1 MTLNLE
7 SPADSQTRVI
17 PVDVEHGAI
26 RVLLPFLAIAGF
38 VAGYF
43 LTTWLISVLNV
54 DTAAGCI
61 AFVVGLLVAGLVTLG
76 ANRLLRRLLPS
87 GRSLLL
93 SPEALELRD
102 RRKSDSVPVRI
113 DWNQRI
119 NVLMWRFSVPRTTVR
134 AQKGWYMLGVQVLQ
148 DEAVLSLYTF
158 MSPKDTAALPHSDT
172 FKPLLARAAIQKGD
186 VSLRELAEQRRLL
199 QAEDERWQHGAEIQ
213 PGDFAVLMATIAE
226 HQAEQARRDKADQ
239 AAS

>member
-1 MTLNLE
+1 MTINLE
-7 SPADSQTRVI
+7 SPPDSQSRVI
-17 PVDVEHGAI
+17 RVDVEHGPI
-26 RVLLPFLAIAGF
+26 RLLLPLLAIIGF

-43 LTTWLISVLNV
+43 LATWLISALNV
-54 DTAAGCI
+54 DTAGGCI
-61 AFVVGLLVAGLVTLG
+61 AFLAGLGLAGFVTLTG
-76 ANRLLRRLLPS
+76 NRLLGRLFPA
-87 GRSLLL
+87 GRTLRL
-93 SPEALELRD
+93 SPEALEFRD
-102 RRKSDSVPVRI
+102 RRNTGSIRI

-119 NVLMWRFSVPRTTVR
+119 NVLAWRFTVPRTTVR

-158 MSPKDTAALPHSDT
+158 MSPKAAAALPHADM

-213 PGDFAVLMATIAE
+213 PEDFALLINTVADHLD
-226 HQAEQARRDKADQ
+226 EQIRRERTDQ
-239 AAS
+239 AAT